1 VASRSPFDRLRL
13 EGGLCAFPGWGL
25 LRVAGEDRQ
34 RFLHSQLT
42 SDVRALDEGETQ
54 ISALLDASGRLRSV
68 LYVSRRA
75 DSHLLLVPA
84 ERLPAVG
91 GDLQAKIIAD
101 DVEVEALA
109 VEKMRLALGP
119 RALHAMPEVRPE
131 RTIAITAFGQ
141 QGFVTWDDATLPIP
155 PVDSSLLAGLGL
167 LSGQPMWGVNVRE
180 GQLVNETVL
189 LRTAVS
195 RNKGCYLGQETV
207 AKVQAHRGAAYASM
221 LLRVSRPVGDRDD
234 LPGRRFEVAGRRG
247 GTVVQ
252 TAEWGDETLLEVLLY
267 RGFRV
272 PGQSLECV
280 FEDGSVIRGTVAEL
294 PALGCEA
301 PEDVAAE
308 LWREAVALF
317 AEDQDD
323 EAITLLEA
331 AIAVCPGFADAYE
344 TLGVIRG
351 RRGELELAIGSMQ
364 KLLESEPH
372 SVMAHANLSRFYA
385 QLGRIEEAE
394 EELQLA
400 SAARLHEQR
409 RSSADVARTPPT
421 DDAGENDR
429 GREALLRRVLEIDSE
444 DAMANFG
451 MGEIMVRKGDYEEA
465 SEFLRRALTADAS
478 SPAAYLHLGDA
489 LKGSGHRAEAV
500 ETWRRGLE
508 IAADHGDSATVQA
521 MQQRLAEDNAVTIC
535 NDQV

>member
-1 VASRSPFDRLRL
+1 MLRIS
-13 EGGLCAFPGWGL
+13 
-25 LRVAGEDRQ
+25 GEDRQ

-42 SDVRALDEGETQ
+42 SDVRALEEGETQ

-68 LYVSRRA
+68 LYVNRRA
-75 DSHLLLVPA
+75 DAHLLLVPA
-84 ERLPAVG
+84 ERLPVVR

-101 DVEVEALA
+101 DVEVEVLA
-109 VEKMRLALGP
+109 VGEMRLALGP

-131 RTIAITAFGQ
+131 RTIAITAFGHR
-141 QGFVTWDDATLPIP
+141 GFVTWDDATLPMP
-155 PVDSSLLAGLGL
+155 PVDPPLLAALGL
-167 LSGQPMWGVNVRE
+167 LSGQPVWGVNVRE
-180 GQLVNETVL
+180 GQLFNETVL

-195 RNKGCYLGQETV
+195 RDKGCYLGQETV

-221 LLRVSRPVGDRDD
+221 LLRASGPVQDRDD
-234 LPGRRFEVAGRRG
+234 LPGRRFEVAGRHG

-252 TAEWGDETLLEVLLY
+252 TAEWRDETLLEVFLY

-280 FEDGSVIRGTVAEL
+280 FEDGSVISGMVAEL
-294 PALGCEA
+294 PAVHAEP

-317 AEDQDD
+317 AGDQDD
-323 EAITLLEA
+323 EAIALLEA

-409 RSSADVARTPPT
+409 RSSADVARTAPT
-421 DDAGENDR
+421 DDTGENDR
-429 GREALLRRVLEIDSE
+429 GREALLRRVLEIDAE
-444 DAMANFG
+444 DAMANLG
-451 MGEIMVRKGDYEEA
+451 MGEIMVRRGDYEEA
-465 SEFLRRALTADAS
+465 SEFLRRVLAADAS
-478 SPAAYLHLGDA
+478 RPAAYLHMGDA
-489 LKGSGHRAEAV
+489 LNGSGHRAEAV

-508 IAADHGDSATVQA
+508 IAADRGDSATAQA
-521 MQQRLAEDNAVTIC
+521 MQLRLAEDDAVTIC
-535 NDQV
+535 NDHV